1 MATKKDVTAEEH
13 AHAAKKARQHTVY
26 KNAEGNRIP
35 GTTTITG
42 VANKP
47 ALVKWANDLGLKGI
61 VSSTYVDELAVIG
74 TLAHYLIECWCLK
87 IEPDLGDATPNQL
100 ELARNS
106 FAKWL
111 SWQDMTGFVSE
122 HNEIELVSERFQFGG
137 TIDIIGT
144 LTKRN
149 NRRALVDIKT
159 CKAIY
164 PDAKT
169 QVSGGYMLIAKEHVD
184 RLGPVDDVIITRVG
198 RNSDEGFQEIIV
210 DPEECIDHQV
220 RFIGLRSEYESL
232 KLVDTY
238 RGPCKNPEKVREFIL
253 HLAAQKEAFYG
264 RY

>member
-1 MATKKDVTAEEH
+1 MATKKTEEH
-13 AHAAKKARQHTVY
+13 VHAAKIAKQHTVY
-26 KNAEGNRIP
+26 KNSKGQRIP

-61 VSSTYVDELAVIG
+61 VSSTYVDELATIG
-74 TLAHYLIECWCLK
+74 TLAHYLIESWCLK
-87 IEPDLGDATPNQL
+87 VEPDLGDFSPNQL

-106 FAKWL
+106 FNKWL
-111 SWQDMTGFVSE
+111 SWQEATGFVPE
-122 HNEIELVSERFQFGG
+122 HNELELVSERFQFGG
-137 TIDIIGT
+137 TLDIIGV
-144 LTKRN
+144 LTKRA

-159 CKAIY
+159 AKACY
-164 PDAKT
+164 PEQKT
-169 QVSGGYMLIAKEHVD
+169 QVAGGYLLIAKEHQETI
-184 RLGPVDDVIITRVG
+184 GQIDDVIITRVG
-198 RNSDEGFQEIIV
+198 RNSDEGFEEIV
-210 DPEECIDHQV
+210 VQPSECIDHMV

-238 RGPCKNPEKVREFIL
+238 RGPCKNPEEVREFIL